1 MRRPIILASLM
12 IACLLSLPAKPAH
25 AQYGG
30 GPGGQGGGG
39 HGGAPPTAQDSSD
52 DDAAKKKKDDE
63 WNLNSNLQL
72 PGKQN
77 SGPCPYVKVLYDA
90 GRYVEFKDD
99 KVAAASVAYT
109 GEVEGLTSACEYTG
123 VKPIHVMMQLLF
135 GLGRGPQ
142 AVGQSKTFRY
152 WIAVTDRNQAVLAK
166 QYFEVK
172 ADFPPGKD
180 RMMVTDHID
189 GLVIPRANS
198 DVSGSNF
205 EVLVGFDVTPEMV
218 DFNRLGKRFRV
229 NAGDTPTTTAQASQT
244 GTPAQQ

>member
-1 MRRPIILASLM
+1 MRRPILLAGFL
-12 IACLLSLPAKPAH
+12 ITCLLSLPARPAH

-30 GPGGQGGGG
+30 PGGGGGQGGGN
-39 HGGAPPTAQDSSD
+39 HQPTAQENAD
-52 DDAAKKKKDDE
+52 DDAAKKKKDEE
-63 WNLNSNLQL
+63 WNLNSNLAL

-99 KVAAASVAYT
+99 KVAAASVGYT
-109 GEVEGLTSACEYTG
+109 GEFEGLTSACEYTG
-123 VKPIHVMMQLLF
+123 TQPIHVMIQLLF
-135 GLGRGPQ
+135 GLGHGPQ
-142 AVGQSKTFRY
+142 AVGQSKTYRY
-152 WIAVTDRNQAVLAK
+152 WVAVTDRNQGVLAK
-166 QYFEVK
+166 QYFDVK

-180 RMMVTDHID
+180 RIMVTDHID